1 MGEEKLSRKDL
12 KKMMEEADKYN
23 DGLVNCEGEITSIT
37 PIIMMLHFHRVLQPA
52 MLQYLEERGREEKA
66 KMPL

>member
-23 DGLVNCEGEITSIT
+23 DGLINCEGEIASIT
-37 PIIMMLHFHRVLQPA
+37 PIIMMLNFHRVLQPV
-52 MLQYLEERGREEKA
+52 MLQYLEERDREEKA

>member
-1 MGEEKLSRKDL
+1 MTTMGEEKLSRKDL

-37 PIIMMLHFHRVLQPA
+37 PIIMMLNFPRVLQPA
-52 MLQYLEERGREEKA
+52 MLQ
-66 KMPL
+66 

>member
-1 MGEEKLSRKDL
+1 MTTMGEEKLSRKDL

-37 PIIMMLHFHRVLQPA
+37 PIIMMLNCPRVLQPA
-52 MLQYLEERGREEKA
+52 MPQYLEERDEEGEA
-66 KMPL
+66 I